1 MKPVIETNRRT
12 HERKD
17 MQVFVQFNF
26 HGHEK
31 VFESV
36 TRNLSMAGLF
46 VEADAEI
53 LKLMDVGCSVIVML
67 EYQKDFF
74 VRFTGYI
81 VRLQASR
88 KSSGFGL
95 KFLDLT
101 DDQKEVINTLMEEE
115 E

>member
-1 MKPVIETNRRT
+1 MKPFIQSNRRT

-17 MQVFVQFNF
+17 LQVFVQFNF

-46 VEADAEI
+46 VEADGEV
-53 LKLMDVGCSVIVML
+53 LKLMDVGSSLIAML
-67 EYQKDFF
+67 EYEKDFF
-74 VRFTGYI
+74 VRFTGYV
-81 VRLQASR
+81 VRIQATS

-101 DDQKEVINTLMEEE
+101 ENQKAVITSLLEEE
-115 E
+115 

>member
-1 MKPVIETNRRT
+1 MKPVIPSNRRS

-17 MQVFVQFNF
+17 LQVFVQFNF

-36 TRNLSMAGLF
+36 THNLSMAGLF
-46 VEADAEI
+46 VKADGDV

-67 EYQKDFF
+67 EYEKDFF
-74 VRFTGYI
+74 VRLTGYI
-81 VRLQASR
+81 VRIQASS
-88 KSSGFGL
+88 KSTGFGL

-101 DDQKEVINTLMEEE
+101 DEQKSVVTSLLEEE
-115 E
+115 

>member
-1 MKPVIETNRRT
+1 MKPVIDTNRRI

-17 MQVFVQFNF
+17 LQVFVQFNF

-36 TRNLSMAGLF
+36 TQNLSMAGLF

-81 VRLQASR
+81 VRIQASR
-88 KSSGFGL
+88 KASGFGL
-95 KFLDLT
+95 KFLELT
-101 DDQKEVINTLMEEE
+101 EDQKSVISTLLEEE
-115 E
+115 

>member
-1 MKPVIETNRRT
+1 MKPFIQSNRRS

-17 MQVFVQFNF
+17 LQVFVQFNF

-36 TRNLSMAGLF
+36 TRNLSVTGLF
-46 VEADAEI
+46 VDADGEI
-53 LKLMDVGCSVIVML
+53 LKLMDVGSSVIIML

-101 DDQKEVINTLMEEE
+101 DDQKNVINTLMEEE